1 MSDANTSDLLGH
13 VLVQVEQLTRR
24 AEASEAALRAE
35 RARSEQEVRDLAA
48 RNEQMLREQAAR
60 NEQVLQEQA
69 SRLRQA
75 TEEREAGLRKE
86 FQALKTENESLRRVP
101 AALKA
106 LESDVGGLREGYS
119 QLWRQQRQPPESEE
133 QVRQRRKAELQ
144 AEKEFALASAGRCQ
158 AHVHVDRE
166 GSTKLIDLNGG
177 QHTWVDVDAFTAR
190 CSNQMEVQKKYGET
204 RTQGCAH
211 NPNANSSRP
220 SDWHQGKPFTWRANP
235 RSY

>member
-48 RNEQMLREQAAR
+48 RNEQMLREQAARNEQVLQEQAAR

-144 AEKEFALASAGRCQ
+144 AEKEFALASAGR
-158 AHVHVDRE
+158 AVHTIQR
-166 GSTKLIDLNGG
+166 
-177 QHTWVDVDAFTAR
+177 
-190 CSNQMEVQKKYGET
+190 
-204 RTQGCAH
+204 
-211 NPNANSSRP
+211 
-220 SDWHQGKPFTWRANP
+220 
-235 RSY
+235 

>member
-48 RNEQMLREQAAR
+48 RNEQLLREQAAR

-75 TEEREAGLRKE
+75 TEEKEASLRKE
-86 FQALKTENESLRRVP
+86 FQALKTENQALRRVP

-106 LESDVGGLREGYS
+106 LESDVGALRDGCS
-119 QLWRQQRQPPESEE
+119 QLWRQQRQPPQSEE

-144 AEKEFALASAGRCQ
+144 AEKEFALASAGR
-158 AHVHVDRE
+158 
-166 GSTKLIDLNGG
+166 
-177 QHTWVDVDAFTAR
+177 
-190 CSNQMEVQKKYGET
+190 
-204 RTQGCAH
+204 
-211 NPNANSSRP
+211 
-220 SDWHQGKPFTWRANP
+220 
-235 RSY
+235 

>member
-69 SRLRQA
+69 ARNEQVLQEQASRLRQA

-86 FQALKTENESLRRVP
+86 IQALKTENESLRRVP

-106 LESDVGGLREGYS
+106 LESDVGGLRDGYS

-133 QVRQRRKAELQ
+133 QVRQRREALLQ
-144 AEKEFALASAGRCQ
+144 AEKEFALSGTGSSANV
-158 AHVHVDRE
+158 AYAKLLRE
-166 GSTKLIDLNGG
+166 
-177 QHTWVDVDAFTAR
+177 R
-190 CSNQMEVQKKYGET
+190 E
-204 RTQGCAH
+204 RQGLD
-211 NPNANSSRP
+211 PVP
-220 SDWHQGKPFTWRANP
+220 GP
-235 RSY
+235 RSFR